1 MSKKGETF
9 TFICENI
16 IEATPDFILY
26 NIKEDSGGYANY
38 IEEHSDTHLMEHGH
52 YEATVGN
59 VLMKPVYT
67 SYFFLGYLMTE
78 LTVNS
83 IGDDTIK
90 DKLIYK
96 IDRRMASL
104 LIKSYN
110 NIKNKKN

>member
-1 MSKKGETF
+1 
-9 TFICENI
+9 
-16 IEATPDFILY
+16 
-26 NIKEDSGGYANY
+26 
-38 IEEHSDTHLMEHGH
+38 
-52 YEATVGN
+52 
-59 VLMKPVYT
+59 
-67 SYFFLGYLMTE
+67 MTR

-90 DKLIYK
+90 DKLLYK